1 MFQYKDAFFTA
12 HPNFKWYKLPAPPLR
27 QFATRPGNI
36 GPATELDLPP
46 DEGELSEVQVEQTNN
61 NHLTK
66 VNYNAHPA
74 TATSKEALEGKRQ
87 MFTPGKL
94 ADEAHMGGLSSLI
107 ISDIKPSEDDY
118 GTNRNYFPTS
128 PTLGNRTPLLETPKH
143 STATSCSTPN
153 PPKKRPFSESENNL
167 ERNNLYR
174 SDEVS
179 PPCGNVL
186 SSKDSKLQGLQD
198 VLSETTRLW
207 EPLFGTSNKT
217 EKLHHK
223 LVANNNG
230 AKHANQHFSAIVSG
244 FIPVKKLSS
253 TPQKAY
259 DEFPT
264 RKQGASESSDESLD
278 KDCQQFDDSNA
289 FEKSKISWNTYL
301 EQSQSKSSGRACK
314 GKRYQ
319 QFMQFGGLIVN
330 KRQKKEHMSQ
340 ERKPGQ
346 ADGLSKLSYEVNS
359 PTCSWKI
366 YDSYPKK
373 SPTRTAE
380 GNDESDL
387 AYCERTDLTES
398 AYKLKSES
406 DETSQ
411 IPYHYVDN
419 MADHAEIADQGNKMF
434 TADDFDLDA
443 KIMAL
448 PSLSLERFQQKK
460 KENKKRKKTISP
472 IKYKEVRPRL
482 PSHGQHY
489 PLDSVSGA
497 SLIRPSGSTT
507 NQPRLG
513 DDLHQNISYD
523 ERLHLAEERR
533 TAIIGSKKRKPR
545 KISITRLDVNS
556 STCSSMMETAKNNN
570 CTNVYTPDNIPT
582 STNHLLPTIAG
593 QNTLYVLPEQGG
605 SHRLHE
611 RNVHQQL
618 PEQTL
623 LHQMPVQNNEDV
635 DLCALATLAEVA
647 ANTSKIKEG
656 T

>member
-1 MFQYKDAFFTA
+1 MGSAA
-12 HPNFKWYKLPAPPLR
+12 
-27 QFATRPGNI
+27 
-36 GPATELDLPP
+36 ELDHLPL
-46 DEGELSEVQVEQTNN
+46 DEGEVSEAKVEQTNN

-74 TATSKEALEGKRQ
+74 TATSNEVLEGKRQ

-118 GTNRNYFPTS
+118 FTDRNYFPLS
-128 PTLGNRTPLLETPKH
+128 PTLGIRTPLLETPKH
-143 STATSCSTPN
+143 STAVSYSTPS
-153 PPKKRPFSESENNL
+153 PPKKRPFSESEDNPD
-167 ERNNLYR
+167 RNKLYR
-174 SDEVS
+174 SEEVS
-179 PPCGNVL
+179 PTCGNVL
-186 SSKDSKLQGLQD
+186 SSKDSKLQELQD
-198 VLSETTRLW
+198 ALSETSRLL
-207 EPLFGTSNKT
+207 EPLFETSNKT
-217 EKLHHK
+217 EKLHNK

-230 AKHANQHFSAIVSG
+230 AKHSANNQHFSAIVSG

-253 TPQKAY
+253 APQKAY
-259 DEFPT
+259 DEFAT

-278 KDCQQFDDSNA
+278 KDCQQFDDSNV

-330 KRQKKEHMSQ
+330 KRQKKEHT

-346 ADGLSKLSYEVNS
+346 EQADGSSKLSYQVNS
-359 PTCSWKI
+359 PTCTWKI
-366 YDSYPKK
+366 YNEDSYPKQ

-387 AYCERTDLTES
+387 AYCQRMDLTES

-460 KENKKRKKTISP
+460 KENKKRKKNLSP
-472 IKYKEVRPRL
+472 TKHKEVRSRL
-482 PSHGQHY
+482 PSLGQHY
-489 PLDSVSGA
+489 PPDTASGA
-497 SLIRPSGSTT
+497 FLNRPSGSTT
-507 NQPRLG
+507 

-523 ERLHLAEERR
+523 DRLYLAEQRKS
-533 TAIIGSKKRKPR
+533 AIIGSKKRKPR

-556 STCSSMMETAKNNN
+556 STCSNMMETAKNNN
-570 CTNVYTPDNIPT
+570 CTNIITPNNIPT
-582 STNHLLPTIAG
+582 STNHLLPTIAD
-593 QNTLYVLPEQGG
+593 QNNIYILPELGMGRILPEPGVNHYLPEQSGN
-605 SHRLHE
+605 HRLH
-611 RNVHQQL
+611 QQF
-618 PEQTL
+618 PEQSL
-623 LHQMPVQNNEDV
+623 IHQMPTQNTNEDV

>member
-1 MFQYKDAFFTA
+1 M
-12 HPNFKWYKLPAPPLR
+12 
-27 QFATRPGNI
+27 

-46 DEGELSEVQVEQTNN
+46 EEGEVSEVKGEQTNN

-74 TATSKEALEGKRQ
+74 THTSKEVLEGKRQ
-87 MFTPGKL
+87 IFTPGKL

-118 GTNRNYFPTS
+118 VSDRNYFPLS
-128 PTLGNRTPLLETPKH
+128 PTLGIRTPLLETPKH
-143 STATSCSTPN
+143 STVVSYSTPS
-153 PPKKRPFSESENNL
+153 PPKKRPFSESDGHP

-179 PPCGNVL
+179 PSCGNVL
-186 SSKDSKLQGLQD
+186 SSKDSKLQELQD
-198 VLSETTRLW
+198 ALSETTRMLQ
-207 EPLFGTSNKT
+207 PLFETSNKA

-223 LVANNNG
+223 LIANNNG

-244 FIPVKKLSS
+244 FIPVKKLPS
-253 TPQKAY
+253 TQQKTY
-259 DEFPT
+259 DEFST
-264 RKQGASESSDESLD
+264 RKRGASESSDESLD
-278 KDCQQFDDSNA
+278 KDCQQFDDSNV

-301 EQSQSKSSGRACK
+301 EQTQSKSSGRACK

-330 KRQKKEHMSQ
+330 KRQKKEHT
-340 ERKPGQ
+340 ERKPGSGQ
-346 ADGLSKLSYEVNS
+346 PDNLSKLSYEVNS

-366 YDSYPKK
+366 YDSYPKQ

-387 AYCERTDLTES
+387 AYCERMDLTES
-398 AYKLKSES
+398 AYKLKSEL

-411 IPYHYVDN
+411 IPYHYIDN
-419 MADHAEIADQGNKMF
+419 MTDHAEIADHGNKMF

-460 KENKKRKKTISP
+460 KENKKRKKNISP
-472 IKYKEVRPRL
+472 TKHKEVRPRL
-482 PSHGQHY
+482 PSLGQQY
-489 PLDSVSGA
+489 PLDTALGA
-497 SLIRPSGSTT
+497 SLNRPSGSTA
-507 NQPRLG
+507 NQPRLA

-523 ERLHLAEERR
+523 ERLYLAEQRR

-545 KISITRLDVNS
+545 KISITRLDVNF
-556 STCSSMMETAKNNN
+556 STCSNMMETAKNNN
-570 CTNVYTPDNIPT
+570 CTNVYTPDNIST
-582 STNHLLPTIAG
+582 STNHLLPTIAD
-593 QNTLYVLPEQGG
+593 QNTIYMGRMLPEAGMNHFLPEQ
-605 SHRLHE
+605 SVNHRLH
-611 RNVHQQL
+611 RQL
-618 PEQTL
+618 PEQSL
-623 LHQMPVQNNEDV
+623 IHQMPAQNTNDDV